1 MLLWGYSAF
10 WGLKLA
16 LKHVDYQVNPSPFN
30 VCEGFVD
37 FPSWAPLDKWV
48 PWLFFPDGDCSEI
61 SWQFLGFSMPQWLV
75 AIFAAYLLVFVVVNV
90 LAHWRRGTATP
101 LGLVAAFSNN
111 VLVGIPLIASLMG
124 NDGLLYVFAILVFH
138 SLTLFSLHSFY
149 AAFGSQERVDG
160 RALLKNLAN
169 PMIIG
174 LGLGALLNLS
184 GLQLPDSLWR
194 AITWLGQAALP
205 CALIVL
211 GASLSRYRLRPT
223 GEAWGVA
230 LAKLLL
236 FPALVWWLSGQL
248 PGLNETARSVL
259 VLLAAC
265 PSGVNVM
272 AFARN
277 AEDSRS
283 VSAAISLSTLLAAVS
298 LPLWMLLVGF

>member
-1 MLLWGYSAF
+1 MLAAQAILPIFALIVLGYVLGWRQWLTTESAAGLANITFKLFMPTLLFAGIAKASLAEGLSPMLL
-10 WGLKLA
+10 LA
-16 LKHVDYQVNPSPFN
+16 YYLPV
-30 VCEGFVD
+30 
-37 FPSWAPLDKWV
+37 
-48 PWLFFPDGDCSEI
+48 
-61 SWQFLGFSMPQWLV
+61 
-75 AIFAAYLLVFVVVNV
+75 LLVFGVVNV

-174 LGLGALLNLS
+174 LGLGALVNLS
-184 GLQLPDSLWR
+184 GLQVPESLWR

-223 GEAWGVA
+223 TEAWG
-230 LAKLLL
+230 LTFAKLAL
-236 FPALVWWLSGQL
+236 FPTMVWLLSGLL
-248 PGLNETARSVL
+248 PGLNDSARTVL

-272 AFARN
+272 AFCRT
-277 AEDSRS
+277 AEDNRS
-283 VSAAISLSTLLAAVS
+283 VSAAISLSTLLSAVT
-298 LPLWMLLVGF
+298 LPLWMMVMGI

>member
-1 MLLWGYSAF
+1 MLAAQAILPIFALIVLGYVLGWRQWLTSESSAGLANITFKLFMPTLLFAGIAKASLAEGLSPMLL
-10 WGLKLA
+10 LA
-16 LKHVDYQVNPSPFN
+16 YYLPV
-30 VCEGFVD
+30 
-37 FPSWAPLDKWV
+37 
-48 PWLFFPDGDCSEI
+48 
-61 SWQFLGFSMPQWLV
+61 
-75 AIFAAYLLVFVVVNV
+75 LLVFVVVNV

-111 VLVGIPLIASLMG
+111 VLVGIPLISSLMG

-149 AAFGSQERVDG
+149 TAFGSQERVDG

-174 LGLGALLNLS
+174 LGLGALLNVS
-184 GLQLPDSLWR
+184 ALQVPESLWR

-223 GEAWGVA
+223 TEAWG
-230 LAKLLL
+230 LTFAKLAL
-236 FPALVWWLSGQL
+236 FPTMVWLLSGLL
-248 PGLNETARSVL
+248 PGLNDSARTVL

-272 AFARN
+272 AFCRT
-277 AEDSRS
+277 AEDNRS
-283 VSAAISLSTLLAAVS
+283 VSAAISLSTLLSAVT
-298 LPLWMLLVGF
+298 LPLWMMVMGI

>member
-1 MLLWGYSAF
+1 MLAAQAILPIFSLIVLGYVLGWRQWLTNESATGLANITFKLFMPTLLFAGIAKASLAEGLSPMLL
-10 WGLKLA
+10 LA
-16 LKHVDYQVNPSPFN
+16 YYLPV
-30 VCEGFVD
+30 
-37 FPSWAPLDKWV
+37 
-48 PWLFFPDGDCSEI
+48 
-61 SWQFLGFSMPQWLV
+61 
-75 AIFAAYLLVFVVVNV
+75 LLVFGVVNV

-111 VLVGIPLIASLMG
+111 VLVGSPLIASLMG

-174 LGLGALLNLS
+174 LGLGALVNLS
-184 GLQLPDSLWR
+184 GLQVPESLWR

-223 GEAWGVA
+223 TEAWG
-230 LAKLLL
+230 LTFAKLAL
-236 FPALVWWLSGQL
+236 FPTMVWLLSGLL
-248 PGLNETARSVL
+248 PGLNDSARTVL

-272 AFARN
+272 AFCRT
-277 AEDSRS
+277 AEDNRS
-283 VSAAISLSTLLAAVS
+283 VSAAISLSTLLSAVT
-298 LPLWMLLVGF
+298 LPLWMMVMGI

>member
-1 MLLWGYSAF
+1 MLAAQAILPIFSLIVLGYVLGWRQWLTNESATGLANITFKLFMPTLLFAGIAKASLAEGLSPMLL
-10 WGLKLA
+10 LA
-16 LKHVDYQVNPSPFN
+16 YYLPV
-30 VCEGFVD
+30 
-37 FPSWAPLDKWV
+37 
-48 PWLFFPDGDCSEI
+48 
-61 SWQFLGFSMPQWLV
+61 
-75 AIFAAYLLVFVVVNV
+75 LLVFGVVNV

-149 AAFGSQERVDG
+149 AAFGSQERVNG

-184 GLQLPDSLWR
+184 GLQVPESLWR
-194 AITWLGQAALP
+194 AVTWLGQAALP

-223 GEAWGVA
+223 TEAWG
-230 LAKLLL
+230 LTFAKLAL
-236 FPALVWWLSGQL
+236 FPTMVWLLSGLL
-248 PGLNETARSVL
+248 PGLNDSARTVL

-272 AFARN
+272 AFCRT
-277 AEDSRS
+277 AEDNRS
-283 VSAAISLSTLLAAVS
+283 VSAAISLSTLLSAVT
-298 LPLWMLLVGF
+298 LPLWMMVMGI

>member
-1 MLLWGYSAF
+1 MLAAQAILPIFSLIVLGYVLGWRQWLTNESATGLANITFKLFMPTLLFAGIAKASLAEGLSPMLL
-10 WGLKLA
+10 LA
-16 LKHVDYQVNPSPFN
+16 YYLPV
-30 VCEGFVD
+30 
-37 FPSWAPLDKWV
+37 
-48 PWLFFPDGDCSEI
+48 
-61 SWQFLGFSMPQWLV
+61 
-75 AIFAAYLLVFVVVNV
+75 LLVFGVVNV

-184 GLQLPDSLWR
+184 GLQVPESLWR

-223 GEAWGVA
+223 TEAWG
-230 LAKLLL
+230 LTFAKLAL
-236 FPALVWWLSGQL
+236 FPTMVWLLSGLL
-248 PGLNETARSVL
+248 PGLNDSARTVL

-272 AFARN
+272 AFCRT
-277 AEDSRS
+277 AEDNRS
-283 VSAAISLSTLLAAVS
+283 VSAAISLSTLLSAVT
-298 LPLWMLLVGF
+298 LPLWMMVMGI

>member
-1 MLLWGYSAF
+1 MLAAQAILPIFALIVLGYLLGWRQWLTAESASGLANITFKLFMPTLLFAGIAKASLAEGLSPMLL
-10 WGLKLA
+10 LA
-16 LKHVDYQVNPSPFN
+16 YYLPV
-30 VCEGFVD
+30 
-37 FPSWAPLDKWV
+37 
-48 PWLFFPDGDCSEI
+48 
-61 SWQFLGFSMPQWLV
+61 
-75 AIFAAYLLVFVVVNV
+75 LLVFTLVNV
-90 LAHWRRGTATP
+90 LAHWRRGSASP

-124 NDGLLYVFAILVFH
+124 TDGLVYVFAILMLH

-174 LGLGALLNLS
+174 LLLGALLNIS
-184 GLQLPDSLWR
+184 GLVVPDSLWR
-194 AITWLGQAALP
+194 VVTWLGQAALP

-223 GEAWGVA
+223 REAWG
-230 LAKLLL
+230 LTFAKLAL
-236 FPALVWWLSGQL
+236 FPTMVWLLSGLL
-248 PGLNETARSVL
+248 PGLNDSARTVL

-272 AFARN
+272 AFCRT
-277 AEDSRS
+277 AEDNRS
-283 VSAAISLSTLLAAVS
+283 VSAAISLSTLLSAVT
-298 LPLWMLLVGF
+298 LPLWMMVMGI

>member
-1 MLLWGYSAF
+1 MLAAQAILPIFSLIVLGYVLGWRQWLTNESATGLANITFKLFMPTLLFAGIAKASLAEGLSPMLL
-10 WGLKLA
+10 LA
-16 LKHVDYQVNPSPFN
+16 YYLPV
-30 VCEGFVD
+30 
-37 FPSWAPLDKWV
+37 
-48 PWLFFPDGDCSEI
+48 
-61 SWQFLGFSMPQWLV
+61 
-75 AIFAAYLLVFVVVNV
+75 LLVFGVVNV

-174 LGLGALLNLS
+174 LGLGALVNLS
-184 GLQLPDSLWR
+184 GLQVPESLGR

-223 GEAWGVA
+223 TEAWG
-230 LAKLLL
+230 LTFAKLAL
-236 FPALVWWLSGQL
+236 FPTMVWLLSGLL
-248 PGLNETARSVL
+248 PGLNDSARTVL

-272 AFARN
+272 AFCRT
-277 AEDSRS
+277 AEDNRS
-283 VSAAISLSTLLAAVS
+283 VSAAISLSTLLSAVT
-298 LPLWMLLVGF
+298 LPLWMMVMGI